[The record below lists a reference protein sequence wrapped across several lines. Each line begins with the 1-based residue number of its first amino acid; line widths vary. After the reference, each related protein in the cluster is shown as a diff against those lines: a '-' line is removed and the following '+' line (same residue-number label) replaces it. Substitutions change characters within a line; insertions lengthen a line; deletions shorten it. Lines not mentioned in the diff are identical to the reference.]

1 MALRPSRFAWLCM
14 ALGAMAL
21 AAVPAVAANAP
32 IYKCFDAHLNLVYT
46 DVPCKDGEQ
55 LDIRAGNADPAAV
68 ARLDRALDR
77 LDQSVAQRIQ
87 DERRAAEARPSYAW
101 SPPMTPAQGM
111 ADEPDYDY
119 NYNDYNAGY
128 GYYYP
133 FERAWRHP
141 RPHRPHQ
148 TPGVARRVPHL
159 TRMF

>member
-1 MALRPSRFAWLCM
+1 M
-14 ALGAMAL
+14 ALGAL

-32 IYKCFDAHLNLVYT
+32 IYKCFDAHLSLVYT

-55 LDIRAGNADPAAV
+55 LDIRAGDADPAAV

-77 LDQSVAQRIQ
+77 LDQSVAQRVQ
-87 DERRAAEARPSYAW
+87 DERRAAESVPW
-101 SPPMTPAQGM
+101 SQPVPPAQGM
-111 ADEPDYDY
+111 ADESDYDY
-119 NYNDYNAGY
+119 HDYNAGY

-133 FERAWRHP
+133 FARAWKHP

-148 TPGVARRVPHL
+148 TPGVARGGRHL